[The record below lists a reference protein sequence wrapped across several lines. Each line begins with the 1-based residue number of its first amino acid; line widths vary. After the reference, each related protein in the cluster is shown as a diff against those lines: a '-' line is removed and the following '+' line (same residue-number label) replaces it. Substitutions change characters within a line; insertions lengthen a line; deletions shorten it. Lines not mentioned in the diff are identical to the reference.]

1 MFLCKFGGENPT
13 GSQDRAQKRLILLFF
28 KDGDLENEVS
38 LKIGSKSLKSYQL
51 NFATMIQKINYSLNN
66 CSIQE
71 ISYKNTTSVKI

>member
-13 GSQDRAQKRLILLFF
+13 GSKDRAQKRLILLFF

-71 ISYKNTTSVKI
+71 ISYKNTTLVKI